1 MPTTSAPFEATAAK
15 GGARPPLKIAK
26 RLIKRTVTDLFEK
39 TGLVV
44 ISKKTRDRIV
54 QMSPEAAGM
63 LWVPTRPNGQ
73 NAALDDDLRRTL
85 DPTNPALADLRRRY
99 KGHPAADHVQWDD
112 GDVAHGVHMAN
123 FRGDNLYVF
132 QTRCNSEMQYYL
144 STIYVAACDQLDAF
158 VKLEEDG
165 AFGAAVYEFD
175 GRSGVSRD
183 LLDSVLEMNFLERQL
198 ALSKQTGLTVLDIG
212 AGYGRLAHRMVET
225 FPTIHRYYCAD
236 AVATS
241 TYLCDFYLTYRG
253 VQDRARSVPLDRLEP
268 TIAGEA
274 VDLAINI
281 HSFSE
286 CKRAVI
292 RWWLDLVAARKVRW
306 LMIVPNTGND
316 LTSTE
321 PDGTRQDF
329 RPDIEAR
336 GYRLKTMRPKYEF
349 STSMQK
355 FALYPSAYF
364 LFERAD

>member
-1 MPTTSAPFEATAAK
+1 MPTSSLPFETAAK

-63 LWVPTRPNGQ
+63 LWVPTRPAGPGR
-73 NAALDDDLRRTL
+73 ALPDEVARALD
-85 DPTNPALADLRRRY
+85 PANPALADLKRRY
-99 KGHPAADHVQWDD
+99 ADHPATDHVQWDD
-112 GDVAHGVHMAN
+112 GDIEYGVDMAS

-132 QTRCNSEMQYYL
+132 QTRRNSEMQYYL

-158 VKLEEDG
+158 VKLSEDG

-183 LLDSVLEMNFLERQL
+183 LLDSVLEMNFLERQIG
-198 ALSKQTGLTVLDIG
+198 LSEQTGLTVLDIG

-225 FPTIHRYYCAD
+225 FPTINRYYCAD

-241 TYLCDFYLTYRG
+241 TYLCDFYLKYRG
-253 VQDRARSVPLDRLEP
+253 VQNKAQSVPLDRLERTLKGE
-268 TIAGEA
+268 TI
-274 VDLAINI
+274 DLAINI

-286 CKRAVI
+286 CKRSVI
-292 RWWLDLVAARKVRW
+292 RWWLDQIAERRVRW
-306 LMIVPNTGND
+306 LMIVPNTGD
-316 LTSTE
+316 ALTSAE

-329 RPDIEAR
+329 RRDIEAR
-336 GYRLKTMRPKYEF
+336 GYRLKAMRPKYEF

-355 FALYPSAYF
+355 FALYPGTYF